1 MTSSA
6 VVHSGARERTR
17 RAILDAAMTALAD
30 NPSASLTDIATAAD
44 VGRSTVHRYYPERT
58 DLLRALARHVHE
70 LSNAA
75 IDRADPTHGPAY
87 DALRRVVESQLDL
100 GPIVLFVYSEPS
112 ILADRELA
120 AHLDTG
126 DEAIVE
132 VLNRASV
139 DRPEYP
145 PYPPGWARRVFWA
158 LLDAGYEAAKQDG
171 TPRHQIVDAIM
182 TSLTAGTVHLPRG

>member
-6 VVHSGARERTR
+6 ATHSGPRERTR
-17 RAILDAAMTALAD
+17 KAILDAAMTVLAD
-30 NPSASLTDIATAAD
+30 QPTASLSDIAAAAD

-75 IDRADPTHGPAY
+75 IDRADPTHGPA
-87 DALRRVVESQLDL
+87 DAALRRVVESQLDL
-100 GPIVLFVYSEPS
+100 GPIVIFVYSEPT
-112 ILADRELA
+112 ILADPELA
-120 AHLDTG
+120 AYLDTG

-139 DRPEYP
+139 DRPE
-145 PYPPGWARRVFWA
+145 YPPGWARRVFWA

-182 TSLTAGTVHLPRG
+182 ASLTAGTIQFPRG

>member
-6 VVHSGARERTR
+6 STTQSGPRERTR
-17 RAILDAAMTALAD
+17 KAILDAAMTVLAD
-30 NPSASLTDIATAAD
+30 QPSASLSDIAAAAD

-70 LSNAA
+70 LTIAA
-75 IDRADPTHGPAY
+75 IDRADPMHGPVDA
-87 DALRRVVESQLDL
+87 ALRRVVESQLDL
-100 GPIVLFVYSEPS
+100 GPIVLFVYSEPT

-145 PYPPGWARRVFWA
+145 PGWARRVFWA
-158 LLDAGYEAAKQDG
+158 LLDAGSEAAKQDG

-182 TSLTAGTVHLPRG
+182 TSLTAGTIQLPRG

>member
-1 MTSSA
+1 MINSA
-6 VVHSGARERTR
+6 STHSGPRERTR
-17 RAILDAAMTALAD
+17 KAILDAAMTVLAD
-30 NPSASLTDIATAAD
+30 NPSASLTDIAAAAD

-75 IDRADPTHGPAY
+75 IDRADPMHGPA
-87 DALRRVVESQLDL
+87 DEALRRVVESQLDL
-100 GPIVLFVYSEPS
+100 GPIVLFVYSEPT
-112 ILADRELA
+112 ILADPELA
-120 AHLDTG
+120 AYLDTG

-145 PYPPGWARRVFWA
+145 PGWARRVFWA
-158 LLDAGYEAAKQDG
+158 LLLAGYEAAKQDG

-182 TSLTAGTVHLPRG
+182 TSLTAGTIHLPRG

>member
-1 MTSSA
+1 MTNSA
-6 VVHSGARERTR
+6 STTHSGPRERTR
-17 RAILDAAMTALAD
+17 KAILDAAMTVLAD
-30 NPSASLTDIATAAD
+30 QPSASLTDIATAAD
-44 VGRSTVHRYYPERT
+44 VGRSTVHRYYPERS

-70 LSNAA
+70 LSISA
-75 IDRADPTHGPAY
+75 IDRADPMHGPVDA
-87 DALRRVVESQLDL
+87 ALRRVVESQLDL
-100 GPIVLFVYSEPS
+100 GPIVLFVYSEPT

-139 DRPEYP
+139 DRPE
-145 PYPPGWARRVFWA
+145 YPPGWARRVFWA

-182 TSLTAGTVHLPRG
+182 TSLTAGTIQLPRG

>member
-6 VVHSGARERTR
+6 ATHSGPRERTR
-17 RAILDAAMTALAD
+17 KAILDAAMTVLAD
-30 NPSASLTDIATAAD
+30 QPTASLSDIAAAAD

-58 DLLRALARHVHE
+58 DLLRALARHVHG

-75 IDRADPTHGPAY
+75 IDRADPTHGPA
-87 DALRRVVESQLDL
+87 DAALRRVVECQLDL
-100 GPIVLFVYSEPS
+100 GPIVIFVYSEPT
-112 ILADRELA
+112 ILADPELA
-120 AHLDTG
+120 AYLDTG

-139 DRPEYP
+139 DRPE
-145 PYPPGWARRVFWA
+145 YPPGWARRVFWA

-182 TSLTAGTVHLPRG
+182 TSLTAGTIQFPRG

>member
-1 MTSSA
+1 MTNSVST
-6 VVHSGARERTR
+6 HSGPRERTR
-17 RAILDAAMTALAD
+17 KAILDAAMTVLAD
-30 NPSASLTDIATAAD
+30 NPSASLSDIATAAD

-58 DLLRALARHVHE
+58 ELLRALARHVHE

-75 IDRADPTHGPAY
+75 IDRADPMHGPA
-87 DALRRVVESQLDL
+87 DAALRRVVESQLDL
-100 GPIVLFVYSEPS
+100 GPIVLFVYSEPT

-132 VLNRASV
+132 LLNRASV
-139 DRPEYP
+139 DRPE
-145 PYPPGWARRVFWA
+145 YPPGWARRVFWA

-182 TSLTAGTVHLPRG
+182 TSLTAGTIHLRG

>member
-6 VVHSGARERTR
+6 ATHSGPRERTR
-17 RAILDAAMTALAD
+17 KAILDAAMTVLAD
-30 NPSASLTDIATAAD
+30 KPTASLSDIAAAAD

-75 IDRADPTHGPAY
+75 IDRADPTHGPA
-87 DALRRVVESQLDL
+87 DAALRRVVESQLDL
-100 GPIVLFVYSEPS
+100 GPIVIFVYSEPT
-112 ILADRELA
+112 ILADPELA
-120 AHLDTG
+120 AYLDTG

-139 DRPEYP
+139 DRPE
-145 PYPPGWARRVFWA
+145 YPPGWARRVFWA

-182 TSLTAGTVHLPRG
+182 TSLTAGTIQFPRG

>member
-6 VVHSGARERTR
+6 STHSGPRERTR
-17 RAILDAAMTALAD
+17 KAILDAAMTVLAD
-30 NPSASLTDIATAAD
+30 NPTASLSDIAAAAD

-70 LSNAA
+70 LTIAA
-75 IDRADPTHGPAY
+75 IDRADPMHGPVEA
-87 DALRRVVESQLDL
+87 ALRRVVETQLDL
-100 GPIVLFVYSEPS
+100 GPIVLFVYSEPT

-126 DEAIVE
+126 DEAIIE
-132 VLNRASV
+132 VLNRASA
-139 DRPEYP
+139 DRPD
-145 PYPPGWARRVFWA
+145 YPPGWARRVFWA

-182 TSLTAGTVHLPRG
+182 TSLTAGTIQLPRG

>member
-6 VVHSGARERTR
+6 ATHSGPRERTR
-17 RAILDAAMTALAD
+17 KAILDAAMTVLAD
-30 NPSASLTDIATAAD
+30 QPTASLSDIAAAAD

-75 IDRADPTHGPAY
+75 IDRADPTHGPANA
-87 DALRRVVESQLDL
+87 ALRRVVESQLDL
-100 GPIVLFVYSEPS
+100 GPIVIFVYSEPT
-112 ILADRELA
+112 ILADPELA
-120 AHLDTG
+120 AYLDTG

-139 DRPEYP
+139 DRPE
-145 PYPPGWARRVFWA
+145 YPPGWARRVFWA

-182 TSLTAGTVHLPRG
+182 TSLTAGTIQFPRG

>member
-1 MTSSA
+1 MTSPASTR
-6 VVHSGARERTR
+6 SGPRERTR
-17 RAILDAAMTALAD
+17 KAILDAAMTVLAD
-30 NPSASLTDIATAAD
+30 NATASLSDIAAAAD

-70 LSNAA
+70 LTIAA
-75 IDRADPTHGPAY
+75 IDRADPMNGPVEA
-87 DALRRVVESQLDL
+87 ALRRVVESQLDL
-100 GPIVLFVYSEPS
+100 GPIVLFVYSEPT

-145 PYPPGWARRVFWA
+145 
-158 LLDAGYEAAKQDG
+158 QDG
-171 TPRHQIVDAIM
+171 PGGCSGPCLMPATKPPSRTAPRATKSSTP
-182 TSLTAGTVHLPRG
+182 S

>member
-6 VVHSGARERTR
+6 STHSGPRERTR
-17 RAILDAAMTALAD
+17 KAILDAAMTVLAD
-30 NPSASLTDIATAAD
+30 NATASLSDIAAAAD

-58 DLLRALARHVHE
+58 DLLRALARHVHD
-70 LSNAA
+70 LTIAA
-75 IDRADPTHGPAY
+75 IDRADPMHGPVDA
-87 DALRRVVESQLDL
+87 ALRRVVESQLDL
-100 GPIVLFVYSEPS
+100 GPIVLFVYSEPT

-139 DRPEYP
+139 DRPE
-145 PYPPGWARRVFWA
+145 YPPGWARRVFWA

-182 TSLTAGTVHLPRG
+182 TSLTAGTIQLPRG

>member
-6 VVHSGARERTR
+6 ATHSGPRERTR
-17 RAILDAAMTALAD
+17 KAILDAAMTVLAD
-30 NPSASLTDIATAAD
+30 QPTASLSDIAAAAD

-75 IDRADPTHGPAY
+75 IDRADPTHGPA
-87 DALRRVVESQLDL
+87 DAALRRVVESQLDL
-100 GPIVLFVYSEPS
+100 GPIVIFVYSEPT
-112 ILADRELA
+112 ILADPELA
-120 AHLDTG
+120 AYLDTG

-145 PYPPGWARRVFWA
+145 PGWARRVFWA
-158 LLDAGYEAAKQDG
+158 LLDAGCEAAKQDG

-182 TSLTAGTVHLPRG
+182 TSLTAGTIQFPRG

>member
-6 VVHSGARERTR
+6 ATHSGPRERTR
-17 RAILDAAMTALAD
+17 KAILNAAMTVLAD
-30 NPSASLTDIATAAD
+30 QPTASLSDIAAAAD

-75 IDRADPTHGPAY
+75 IDRADPTHGPA
-87 DALRRVVESQLDL
+87 DAALRRVVECQLDL
-100 GPIVLFVYSEPS
+100 GPIVIFVYSEPT
-112 ILADRELA
+112 ILADPELA
-120 AHLDTG
+120 AYLDTG

-139 DRPEYP
+139 DRPE
-145 PYPPGWARRVFWA
+145 YPPGWARRVFWA

-182 TSLTAGTVHLPRG
+182 TSLTAGTIQFPRG

>member
-1 MTSSA
+1 MTNSA
-6 VVHSGARERTR
+6 VTHSGPRERTR
-17 RAILDAAMTALAD
+17 KAILDAAMTVLAD
-30 NPSASLTDIATAAD
+30 HPTASLSDIATAAD

-70 LSNAA
+70 LSTAA
-75 IDRADPTHGPAY
+75 IDRADPTHGPA
-87 DALRRVVESQLDL
+87 DAALRRVVECQLDL
-100 GPIVLFVYSEPS
+100 GPIVLYVYSEPT
-112 ILADRELA
+112 ILADPELA
-120 AHLDTG
+120 AYLDTG

-139 DRPEYP
+139 DRPE
-145 PYPPGWARRVFWA
+145 YPPGWARRVFWA

-182 TSLTAGTVHLPRG
+182 TSLTAGTIQFPRG